1 MEKFMDF
8 FSQGW
13 VGSLIGII
21 GIIIGIFIS
30 FYFYSKGKIK
40 RDFAY
45 LLNTR
50 RVVGKDNFA
59 AEDVEITVKGKSVNT
74 LDNTI
79 IKIRNNGNQTI
90 NGQDISAKDPI
101 RFEVSS
107 GEEIISATILNQTK
121 FTNDISIKHSAN
133 EFNVLYIEFDYL
145 DPGDGAAIEVLHT
158 DNKGPL
164 DIKGT
169 IKGVKSFKY
178 YSGDVIKKRSHML
191 MWSTMVVQAMLIIG
205 LIQRD
210 YLGAMS
216 RTTQVTHTI
225 ALIVMTLIMT
235 ILQLLMFKD
244 SIKEMKLFR
253 FISDK

>member
-1 MEKFMDF
+1 MDKFIDL

-30 FYFYSKGKIK
+30 FYFYTKGRIK

-59 AEDVEITVKGKSVNT
+59 AEDIEINVKGKSVNT

-101 RFEVSS
+101 RLEVSS
-107 GEEIISATILNQTK
+107 GEEIITATILNQTK

-133 EFNVLYIEFDYL
+133 ELNVLYIEFDYL

-158 DNKGPL
+158 DNKGPH

-169 IKGVKSFKY
+169 IKGVKSFKNY
-178 YSGDVIKKRSHML
+178 TDNTIEKRSQVL
-191 MWSTMVVQAMLIIG
+191 ILWTLLIQAIMIIG
-205 LIQRD
+205 LVQRD
-210 YLGAMS
+210 SIEAIS
-216 RTTQVTHTI
+216 RSALVIHSIIMLVI
-225 ALIVMTLIMT
+225 ALVMV
-235 ILQLLMFKD
+235 ILQLLIFKD
-244 SIKEMKLFR
+244 SLKEMKFLR
-253 FISDK
+253 FLRDK